1 MESSRARPDRRAR
14 RPRRRR
20 APLCAALIA
29 IAVLGGAAAGALYWQ
44 GQGHARPGA
53 GGAVSS
59 SASAPSGG
67 EASVETVEPV
77 VDRDALLASAM
88 ASVTVADGAEVSVA
102 VLDADSGE
110 SASYGTGV
118 FETASIV
125 KVGILATLLLQAQD
139 AGRALTAA
147 ERSYAVAMIEDSDND
162 SASALWRAIG
172 TANGL
177 DAANERFGLTGTS
190 GGDGPLWGLTRTTAA
205 DQVALLRQV
214 FVADGSE
221 LSEASR
227 AYVRGLMGRIADGQR
242 WGVSAAADGGDGSGG
257 GLGGGGSGGGG
268 SGWALKDG
276 WLRRSTTGLW
286 VVNSVGR
293 VTSDGHDRLVAV
305 VSRGSAA
312 LAEGIALTEAAAEA
326 AVSVFAGA
334 AGAAGGHKSS

>member
-1 MESSRARPDRRAR
+1 MESSSARPDRRAR

-20 APLCAALIA
+20 APLCAALTA
-29 IAVLGGAAAGALYWQ
+29 IAVVGGAATGALYWQ
-44 GQGHARPGA
+44 GQGHARPGT
-53 GGAVSS
+53 GGALSS
-59 SASAPSGG
+59 SVSAPSGG

-147 ERSYAVAMIEDSDND
+147 EQSYAVAMIEDSDND

-172 TANGL
+172 TANGF

-242 WGVSAAADGGDGSGG
+242 WGVSAAADGG
-257 GLGGGGSGGGG
+257 GGSGGGG
-268 SGWALKDG
+268 SGWALKNG

-293 VTSDGHDRLVAV
+293 VSSDGHDRLVAV
-305 VSRGSAA
+305 VSRGSAT
-312 LAEGIALTEAAAEA
+312 LAEGIALTEAAARA
-326 AVSVFAGA
+326 AVSVFAGT

>member
-1 MESSRARPDRRAR
+1 M
-14 RPRRRR
+14 
-20 APLCAALIA
+20 
-29 IAVLGGAAAGALYWQ
+29 
-44 GQGHARPGA
+44 
-53 GGAVSS
+53 
-59 SASAPSGG
+59 
-67 EASVETVEPV
+67 ETVGPV

-110 SASYGTGV
+110 SASHGTGV

-125 KVGILATLLLQAQD
+125 KVDILAALLLQAQD

-147 ERSYAVAMIEDSDND
+147 EQSYAVAMIEDSDND

-172 TANGL
+172 TAGGL

-242 WGVSAAADGGDGSGG
+242 WGVSAAADGGAGGDGSGG
-257 GLGGGGSGGGG
+257 DGSGGGG
-268 SGWALKDG
+268 SRWALKNG

-286 VVNSVGR
+286 VVNSIGR
-293 VTSDGHDRLVAV
+293 VTSRGHDRLVAV
-305 VSRGSAA
+305 VSRGSAT
-312 LAEGIALTEAAAEA
+312 LAEGISLTEAAARA
-326 AVSVFAGA
+326 AVSVFRGEGGTADDAGPVRSRRSVP
-334 AGAAGGHKSS
+334 GGPATGRRPRRS

>member
-1 MESSRARPDRRAR
+1 MET
-14 RPRRRR
+14 
-20 APLCAALIA
+20 
-29 IAVLGGAAAGALYWQ
+29 
-44 GQGHARPGA
+44 
-53 GGAVSS
+53 
-59 SASAPSGG
+59 
-67 EASVETVEPV
+67 VEPVEPV

-88 ASVTVADGAEVSVA
+88 ASVTVAEGAEVSVA
-102 VLDADSGE
+102 VLDAGSGE

-125 KVGILATLLLQAQD
+125 KVDILAALLLQAQD

-147 ERSYAVAMIEDSDND
+147 EQSYAVAMIEDSDND

-172 TANGL
+172 TADGL
-177 DAANERFGLTGTS
+177 DAANGRFGLTGTS
-190 GGDGPLWGLTRTTAA
+190 GGDGSLWGLTRTTAA

-242 WGVSAAADGGDGSGG
+242 WGVSAAADGASGVE
-257 GLGGGGSGGGG
+257 G
-268 SGWALKDG
+268 SGWALKNG

-293 VTSDGHDRLVAV
+293 VTSGGHDRLVAV
-305 VSRGSAA
+305 VSRGSST

-334 AGAAGGHKSS
+334 AGAAGGQKSS